1 MRLTVMIAIVG
12 LSACAAFPTIDGT
25 IDASARAADY
35 PTLVPLDPLLAAAA
49 ATGGQISP
57 ASEAA
62 FNSKI
67 AALRVKAIR
76 LRGPVIDAQT
86 RSRMQRGVAVPAAI
100 R

>member
-1 MRLTVMIAIVG
+1 MRLTVMIAIAG

-25 IDASARAADY
+25 LDATAKVADY
-35 PTLVPLDPLLAAAA
+35 PTLLPLEPLLAAATA
-49 ATGGQISP
+49 SGAQISP

-62 FNSKI
+62 FSSKI
-67 AALRVKAIR
+67 AALRAKAAR

-86 RSRMQRGVAVPAAI
+86 RSRMQRGVAVSAAI